1 MEEWELRKLEQER
14 EQRQEINYRRN
25 KKAAA
30 ELLRYF
36 AEKKFTVGDAQRVL
50 NLAQRVL
57 NLAERGLTAT
67 TTVNADETAMA
78 DFLLW

>member
-14 EQRQEINYRRN
+14 EQRQEIDYKRN
-25 KKAAA
+25 KEAAV

-36 AEKKFTVGDAQRVL
+36 AEKKFTVDDAQQVL
-50 NLAQRVL
+50 NM
-57 NLAERGLTAT
+57 AERGLTAT